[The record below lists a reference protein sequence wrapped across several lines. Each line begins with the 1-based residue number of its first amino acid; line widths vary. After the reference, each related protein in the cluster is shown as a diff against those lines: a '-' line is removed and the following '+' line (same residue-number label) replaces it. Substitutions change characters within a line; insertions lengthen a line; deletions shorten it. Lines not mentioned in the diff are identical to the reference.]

1 MREIV
6 NRKDG
11 TLTIEKLKPCKAE
24 RREEM
29 YYMLERMTEL
39 ERLVKVGRNA
49 EKNLKELEEDFR
61 KFCEMEVEQWEK

>member
-1 MREIV
+1 MREV
-6 NRKDG
+6 VSRKDG
-11 TLTIEKLKPCKAE
+11 TLIIEKSKPCKAE

-61 KFCEMEVEQWEK
+61 KFCEMEIEEE

>member
-1 MREIV
+1 MEKVV

-11 TLTIEKLKPCKAE
+11 TLTIKNSRPCKSE

-39 ERLVKVGRNA
+39 QRLVEVGRNA

-61 KFCEMEVEQWEK
+61 KFCEMEIEGE

>member
-1 MREIV
+1 MKRVV
-6 NRKDG
+6 NRGDG
-11 TLTIEKLKPCKAE
+11 TLTIEKSKPCKAE

-39 ERLVKVGRNA
+39 QRLVEVGRNA

-61 KFCEMEVEQWEK
+61 KFCEMEIEEE

>member
-1 MREIV
+1 M
-6 NRKDG
+6 
-11 TLTIEKLKPCKAE
+11 TIEKSKPCKAE

-61 KFCEMEVEQWEK
+61 KLCEMEVEQWEK